1 MIKAAQLILVSAL
14 VFTAAAATAQD
25 DGFTKKFPLA
35 SCQFISVGGNP
46 YFKLIPGRQMYYS
59 NAACVAKGKCDQL
72 DENWITTEHDIR
84 RIALPVGND
93 TRIVNARVVEER
105 ETLDGELSEI
115 SRNYFANCWP
125 SRDVYYF
132 GEDVDIYKNG
142 KIVSHESSWL
152 TGRHGAMPG
161 IVMPEDGFINGS
173 RYYQEMAPD
182 LALDRSEHKRVG
194 FSMQVPAGKFD
205 NCIEVEETTP
215 LEPDDIGHKVYCR
228 GVGLVKDDDLELTA
242 IFGRTKEEDD

>member
-35 SCQFISVGGNP
+35 SCQFISVGGNQ
-46 YFKLIPGRQMYYS
+46 YFKLIPGRQLYYS

-72 DENWITTEHDIR
+72 DENWITTEHDIK

-93 TRIVNARVVEER
+93 TRTVNARVVEER

-115 SRNYFANCWP
+115 SRN
-125 SRDVYYF
+125 
-132 GEDVDIYKNG
+132 YKNG

-242 IFGRTKEEDD
+242 IFGRQKDDN